1 MNWVTITPDW
11 AAFPSLRRC
20 ARRLVIQE
28 VKTTPSEADMQTT
41 ISGQHG
47 THLPVAEA
55 LWILAGIILLIAF
68 GDALVLLVLAFAVVA
83 MTTAWWV
90 YRKVEQRT
98 GTNDAELA
106 PVTHLRPAWTGHR
119 DRKETSAH
127 ASWRGPSAAA

>member
-1 MNWVTITPDW
+1 MKWVTINPHW

-20 ARRLVIQE
+20 ANRLLVQA
-28 VKTTPSEADMQTT
+28 VKTTPSEVDTETT
-41 ISGQHG
+41 SSGQHG
-47 THLPVAEA
+47 THLPIAEA

-83 MTTAWWV
+83 MTTAWWI
-90 YRKVEQRT
+90 YRKVEQRA
-98 GTNDAELA
+98 GRNDAELA

>member
-1 MNWVTITPDW
+1 MKWVTINPDW

-20 ARRLVIQE
+20 ANRLLVQA
-28 VKTTPSEADMQTT
+28 VKTTPSEVDMETT
-41 ISGQHG
+41 SSGQHG
-47 THLPVAEA
+47 THLPIAEA

-83 MTTAWWV
+83 MTTAWWI
-90 YRKVEQRT
+90 YRKVEQRA
-98 GTNDAELA
+98 GRNDAVLA